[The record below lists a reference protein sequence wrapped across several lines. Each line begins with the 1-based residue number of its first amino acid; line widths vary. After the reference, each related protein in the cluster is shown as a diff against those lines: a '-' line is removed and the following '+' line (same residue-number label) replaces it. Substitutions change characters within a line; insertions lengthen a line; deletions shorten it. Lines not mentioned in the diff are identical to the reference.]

1 MVKISDL
8 RTREVINV
16 SDGRRLGPIKDI
28 DIDLEQGRIGAIIL
42 PGQGGTRLMG
52 FFGREEEIVVPW
64 HKIKKIGFD
73 VILVDLRDLTDI
85 NTAASGPEEGGGR
98 PWR

>member
-8 RTREVINV
+8 RTREVINI

-42 PGQGGTRLMG
+42 PGQGGNRLMG
-52 FFGREEEIVVPW
+52 FWGREEEIVVPW
-64 HKIKKIGFD
+64 NKIKKIGFD

-85 NTAASGPEEGGGR
+85 NTGPGAPEDGGGR